1 MNRLKL
7 IAVAI
12 AVSFMGT
19 AFAQDEEPQNEGYNF
34 TVVKEVKTTDV
45 RNQSRSSTCWSFS
58 GLAMIETELLRIGK
72 PAINLSEMYIVR
84 HTHSEKAEKY
94 VRLHGNINF
103 GGGGAFYDVIETI
116 KKYGIVPEEV
126 YPGLNYGEDIH
137 VHSELD
143 AIATAYVEAV
153 VKNPNRKLSA
163 AWKVGYEAVL
173 DAYLGKRPEKFTWEG
188 KEYTPK
194 SFAQSLGLN
203 FDDYVYVTSFTHHP
217 FYSNFIIE
225 IPDNW
230 AWGSVYNL
238 PLDEFAQIFDY
249 AIDNGYSV
257 AWASDISEK
266 GFSYQ
271 NGVAVVPEVN
281 LAEMTDSEKLKWTE
295 LSPREKDAML
305 YKFNGPGLEKK
316 ITQEMRQEAFDNYQT
331 TDDHGM
337 LIVGIAKDQKG
348 NKYYKVKNSWGTS
361 DKYNG
366 YFYASEAFVLYKTMS
381 IMVHK
386 DAIPKEIAKKLKL

>member
-7 IAVAI
+7 IAVAV

-45 RNQSRSSTCWSFS
+45 RSQSRSSTCWSFS
-58 GLAMIETELLRIGK
+58 GIAMIETELLRIGK

-84 HTHSEKAEKY
+84 HTYSEKAEKY

-103 GGGGAFYDVIETI
+103 SGGGAFYDVIETI
-116 KKYGIVPEEV
+116 TKYGIVPEEV

-143 AIATAYVEAV
+143 AVAMAYVEAI
-153 VKNPNRKLSA
+153 VKNPNRKLST
-163 AWKVGYEAVL
+163 AWEVGYEAVL
-173 DAYLGKRPEKFTWEG
+173 DAYLGKRPEKFTYNG

-230 AWGSVYNL
+230 AWGGVYNL
-238 PLDEFAQIFDY
+238 PIDEFAQIFDY

-295 LSPREKDAML
+295 LSPREKEAML

-386 DAIPKEIAKKLKL
+386 NAIPKDIAKKLKL

>member
-126 YPGLNYGEDIH
+126 YPGLNYGC
-137 VHSELD
+137 L
-143 AIATAYVEAV
+143 
-153 VKNPNRKLSA
+153 L
-163 AWKVGYEAVL
+163 
-173 DAYLGKRPEKFTWEG
+173 
-188 KEYTPK
+188 YTSP
-194 SFAQSLGLN
+194 
-203 FDDYVYVTSFTHHP
+203 
-217 FYSNFIIE
+217 
-225 IPDNW
+225 
-230 AWGSVYNL
+230 
-238 PLDEFAQIFDY
+238 
-249 AIDNGYSV
+249 
-257 AWASDISEK
+257 
-266 GFSYQ
+266 
-271 NGVAVVPEVN
+271 
-281 LAEMTDSEKLKWTE
+281 
-295 LSPREKDAML
+295 SPRDRTRSRMPSSA
-305 YKFNGPGLEKK
+305 
-316 ITQEMRQEAFDNYQT
+316 
-331 TDDHGM
+331 
-337 LIVGIAKDQKG
+337 
-348 NKYYKVKNSWGTS
+348 
-361 DKYNG
+361 
-366 YFYASEAFVLYKTMS
+366 
-381 IMVHK
+381 
-386 DAIPKEIAKKLKL
+386 

>member
-1 MNRLKL
+1 
-7 IAVAI
+7 
-12 AVSFMGT
+12 
-19 AFAQDEEPQNEGYNF
+19 
-34 TVVKEVKTTDV
+34 
-45 RNQSRSSTCWSFS
+45 
-58 GLAMIETELLRIGK
+58 MIETELLRIGK

-281 LAEMTDSEKLKWTE
+281 LAEMTDSESRNGIVLA
-295 LSPREKDAML
+295 PRKMPC
-305 YKFNGPGLEKK
+305 YIN
-316 ITQEMRQEAFDNYQT
+316 
-331 TDDHGM
+331 
-337 LIVGIAKDQKG
+337 
-348 NKYYKVKNSWGTS
+348 
-361 DKYNG
+361 
-366 YFYASEAFVLYKTMS
+366 
-381 IMVHK
+381 
-386 DAIPKEIAKKLKL
+386 